1 VAVVDHSRLGYAVVP
16 LTPFIIDK
24 LANDPDQPIGFS
36 RLAQAAPP
44 ANVRV
49 GPSDTLSLT
58 IFEAAAGGLF
68 IPNDAGSRPGNFV
81 QIPVQEVDRDGNISV
96 PYGGGAVHVVGRT
109 LREIQAEIEDRLRP
123 SAIRP
128 QVIVT
133 MNSRL
138 SSVVNIQG
146 EIYTPSQVPLP
157 PGGLKI
163 LAVLARAGGTR
174 FPNYESLITLQR
186 RGRVEHALLSTIV
199 KDPHQNIQLEPGDDV
214 YVSREP
220 RAFLAMGA
228 TPTPGSI
235 GGLNNRRFPFEAD
248 NLTLA
253 EAIAKAGGLDSTR
266 SDPRSVFLLRL
277 VPRKTLLRI
286 GVDVTPYPHAVVPTV
301 FTVDLKGAEGFFIA
315 NNFFM
320 RHRDIIFIS
329 DHPTV
334 DLTKFLA
341 VIQTIT
347 STARDMVGLAS
358 DIQALTGD

>member
-1 VAVVDHSRLGYAVVP
+1 L
-16 LTPFIIDK
+16 K
-24 LANDPDQPIGFS
+24 L
-36 RLAQAAPP
+36 
-44 ANVRV
+44 
-49 GPSDTLSLT
+49 
-58 IFEAAAGGLF
+58 
-68 IPNDAGSRPGNFV
+68 
-81 QIPVQEVDRDGNISV
+81 
-96 PYGGGAVHVVGRT
+96 
-109 LREIQAEIEDRLRP
+109 
-123 SAIRP
+123 
-128 QVIVT
+128 
-133 MNSRL
+133 
-138 SSVVNIQG
+138 
-146 EIYTPSQVPLP
+146 
-157 PGGLKI
+157 

-186 RGRVEHALLSTIV
+186 RGRVEHALLSTVV
-199 KDPHQNIQLEPGDDV
+199 KDPRENIQLLPGDDV

-228 TPTPGSI
+228 TPTPGAI

-341 VIQTIT
+341 VIGAIT
-347 STARDMVGLAS
+347 GTARDAVGLVS
-358 DIQALTGD
+358 DIKALTGD